1 MKGSINNDA
10 KGKQHMKTRKI
21 LKVRISNEAIIEQ
34 LQNGRCTLARGIDI
48 PYAYGWQLEDPARTD
63 EQQKALNEYHSI
75 IDNISE
81 WKMITNDL
89 MIKSNKKWYKVK
101 YEIVTDIEVYY
112 DEFETVF
119 HLTFD
124 IYEQTKDGGFICQW
138 YVQGF

>member
-48 PYAYGWQLEDPARTD
+48 PYAYCWQLEDPARTE

-124 IYEQTKDGGFICQW
+124 IYEQTKDSGFICQW
-138 YVQGF
+138 HVQGL